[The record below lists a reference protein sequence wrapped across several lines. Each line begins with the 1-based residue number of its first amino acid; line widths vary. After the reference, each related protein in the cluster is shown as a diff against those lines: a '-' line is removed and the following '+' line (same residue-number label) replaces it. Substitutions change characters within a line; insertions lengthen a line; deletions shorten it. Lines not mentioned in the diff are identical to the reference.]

1 MIIHSIKITNFK
13 SIYGSQTFNFD
24 NLKGLIKLS
33 GPIGSGKT
41 TIAEAILWGLYGT
54 VKGQNNGQLISWN
67 AKSCEIEL
75 WLTSKNKDV
84 HIVRNIFQPL
94 IVEIDGK
101 TLSASSKRN
110 TQEILE
116 DEVYDVPKLAVTKMC
131 VISFNAF
138 NSLAS
143 MSPGE
148 TKIFLDDI
156 FGFKLFSDYNNEV
169 IIERKAQQNE
179 QIKLNSIYEE
189 TLKQIEKL
197 KEKQAAQTMQLK
209 ESVDLS
215 NIQNQRKLLVDKG
228 ISLKNQKADIKKER
242 DNKNSEFESKIQVFV
257 AKMSEAAIL
266 GKQAKNHYNTF
277 KSGICPTCGQKI
289 DQAHI
294 DEYKIKM
301 EEYAAIY
308 RENDAEKKKLEEE
321 KQVTYQSYLN
331 KMAQYDADMDA
342 LRKQI
347 SVIDAELKS
356 YNDSVQ
362 LIQDNYDELIKE
374 FENKVTNIKNELDKC
389 DVEIGEWNEMNELF
403 TKTLRYNLL
412 ETLIPHINKSI
423 QFFINKMDQSYKVQY
438 DQEFKAHIF
447 VDGWDKEIAYNNLST
462 GQRKSLDLAIIF
474 GILQNVI
481 TTIDFNV
488 FVLDELFSN
497 MDSDARNIM
506 LNLLKETMSE
516 DKTIFVINHAEMADD
531 FFRFKIRVK
540 LDQIKI
546 KSQTKKNKEEVVV
559 KASKYEL
566 INFNDNILQTKARS

>member
-1 MIIHSIKITNFK
+1 MIIHNIKITNFK

-54 VKGQNNGQLISWN
+54 VKGQNNGQLVSWN
-67 AKSCEIEL
+67 AKACEIEMN
-75 WLTSKNKDV
+75 LTSKNKEV
-84 HIVRNIFQPL
+84 HIIRNIYQPL
-94 IVEIDGK
+94 IVEINGK
-101 TLSASSKRN
+101 TLLASSKRN

-116 DEVYDVPKLAVTKMC
+116 DEIYDVPKLAVTKMC

-138 NSLAS
+138 NSLAA
-143 MSPGE
+143 MSPSE

-179 QIKLNSIYEE
+179 QLKLNSIYEE
-189 TLKQIEKL
+189 TLKQIEQL
-197 KEKQAAQTMQLK
+197 REKQAAQTIQLQ

-215 NIQNQRKLLVDKG
+215 GIQSKRAKLVNQGVA
-228 ISLKNQKADIKKER
+228 LKNKKEDIKKER
-242 DNKNSEFESKIQVFV
+242 DTKNKEFESQIQVFV
-257 AKMSEAAIL
+257 AKMSEAATL

-294 DEYKIKM
+294 DEYKSKM
-301 EEYAAIY
+301 EEYANVY
-308 RENDAEKKKLEEE
+308 RTNEAEKKKIEEI
-321 KQVTYQSYLN
+321 KQKSYNSYLT
-331 KMAQYDADMDA
+331 KMAECDTEMDS

-347 SVIDAELKS
+347 SAIDAELKS

-374 FENKVTNIKNELDKC
+374 YEEKAKTIKEELDKC

-438 DQEFKAHIF
+438 DQEFKPHIF

-481 TTIDFNV
+481 TSIDFNV

-516 DKTIFVINHAEMADD
+516 DKTIFVMNHAEMADD
-531 FFRFKIRVK
+531 FFKFKIRVK
-540 LDQIKI
+540 LE
-546 KSQTKKNKEEVVV
+546 SKKMVTQNKRNREDVVV

-566 INFNDNILQTKARS
+566 VKF

>member
-1 MIIHSIKITNFK
+1 MIIHNIRIQNFK

-41 TIAEAILWGLYGT
+41 TIAEAILWGLYST

-67 AKSCEIEL
+67 AKACEIEIN
-75 WLTSKNKDV
+75 LTSKNKKV
-84 HIVRNIFQPL
+84 HIVRNIYQPL
-94 IVEIDGK
+94 IVEVNGK

-116 DEVYDVPKLAVTKMC
+116 EEIYDVPKLAITKMC

-138 NSLAS
+138 NSLAA

-169 IIERKAQQNE
+169 VIERKVKQNE
-179 QIKLNSIYEE
+179 QLKLNSIYEE
-189 TLKQIEKL
+189 TLKQIDQL
-197 KEKQAAQTMQLK
+197 KEKQTSQTMQLK
-209 ESVDLS
+209 ESVDLTG
-215 NIQNQRKLLVDKG
+215 IQSQRTELVNKG
-228 ISLKNQKADIKKER
+228 VSIKNKKSEIKKER
-242 DNKNSEFESKIQVFV
+242 DLKNKEFENRIQEFI
-257 AKMSEAAIL
+257 AKMSEAATL
-266 GKQAKNHYNTF
+266 GKQAKNNYNTF
-277 KSGICPTCGQKI
+277 KSGVCPTCGQKI
-289 DQAHI
+289 DQEHI
-294 DEYKIKM
+294 DTYKNKM
-301 EEYAAIY
+301 EEYAKIY
-308 RENDAEKKKLEEE
+308 RDNESEKKKLEIE
-321 KQVTYQSYLN
+321 KHNVYETYLLRMNECDS
-331 KMAQYDADMDA
+331 DMDS
-342 LRKQI
+342 LRKNI
-347 SVIDAELKS
+347 SIIDAKLKS

-374 FENKVTNIKNELDKC
+374 YEDKANNIKEELDKC
-389 DVEIGEWNEMNELF
+389 DIEIGEWNEMNELF

-423 QFFINKMDQSYKVQY
+423 QFFINKMDQSYKIQY
-438 DQEFKAHIF
+438 DQEFKPHIF

-481 TTIDFNV
+481 TSIDFNV

-506 LNLLKETMSE
+506 LNLLKDTMSN
-516 DKTIFVINHAEMADD
+516 DKTIFVMNHAEMADD
-531 FFRFKIRVK
+531 FFKYKIRVK
-540 LDQIKI
+540 LEPRKMI
-546 KSQTKKNKEEVVV
+546 SQNKKNKETVVV

-566 INFNDNILQTKARS
+566 IKFN

>member
-1 MIIHSIKITNFK
+1 MIIHNIKITNFK

-54 VKGQNNGQLISWN
+54 VKGQNNGQLVSWN
-67 AKSCEIEL
+67 AKACEIEMN
-75 WLTSKNKDV
+75 LTSKNKEV
-84 HIVRNIFQPL
+84 HIIRNIYQPL
-94 IVEIDGK
+94 IVEINGK
-101 TLSASSKRN
+101 TLLASSKRN

-116 DEVYDVPKLAVTKMC
+116 DEIYDVPKLAVTKMC

-138 NSLAS
+138 NSLAAMNPS
-143 MSPGE
+143 E

-179 QIKLNSIYEE
+179 QLKLNSIYEE
-189 TLKQIEKL
+189 TLKQIEQL
-197 KEKQAAQTMQLK
+197 REKQAAQTIQLQ
-209 ESVDLS
+209 ELVDLS
-215 NIQNQRKLLVDKG
+215 GIQSKRAKLVNQGVA
-228 ISLKNQKADIKKER
+228 LKNKKEDIKKER
-242 DNKNSEFESKIQVFV
+242 DTKNKEFESQIQVFV
-257 AKMSEAAIL
+257 AKMSEAATL

-294 DEYKIKM
+294 DEYKNKM
-301 EEYAAIY
+301 EEYANVY
-308 RENDAEKKKLEEE
+308 RTNEAEKKKIEEI
-321 KQVTYQSYLN
+321 KQKSYNSYLT
-331 KMAQYDADMDA
+331 KMAECDTEMDS

-347 SVIDAELKS
+347 SAIDAELKS

-374 FENKVTNIKNELDKC
+374 YETKVQTIKEELDKC

-438 DQEFKAHIF
+438 DQEFKPHIF

-481 TTIDFNV
+481 TSIDFNV

-516 DKTIFVINHAEMADD
+516 DKTIFVMNHAEMADD
-531 FFRFKIRVK
+531 FFKFKIRVK
-540 LDQIKI
+540 LE
-546 KSQTKKNKEEVVV
+546 SKKMVTQNKRNREDVVV

-566 INFNDNILQTKARS
+566 VKF

>member
-1 MIIHSIKITNFK
+1 MIIHNIRIQNFK
-13 SIYGSQTFNFD
+13 SIYGSKTFNFD

-67 AKSCEIEL
+67 AKACEIEIN
-75 WLTSKNKDV
+75 LTSKNKKV
-84 HIVRNIFQPL
+84 HIVRNIYQPL
-94 IVEIDGK
+94 IVEVNGK

-116 DEVYDVPKLAVTKMC
+116 DEIYDVPKLAVTKMC

-138 NSLAS
+138 NSLAA

-169 IIERKAQQNE
+169 VIERKFQQNE
-179 QIKLNSIYEE
+179 QLKLNSIYEE
-189 TLKQIEKL
+189 TLKQIDQL
-197 KEKQAAQTMQLK
+197 KEKQTSQTMQLK
-209 ESVDLS
+209 ESVDLTG
-215 NIQNQRKLLVDKG
+215 IQSQRTELVNKG
-228 ISLKNQKADIKKER
+228 VSIKNKKSEIKKER
-242 DNKNSEFESKIQVFV
+242 DLKNKEFENRIQEFI
-257 AKMSEAAIL
+257 AKMSEAATL
-266 GKQAKNHYNTF
+266 GKQAKNNYNTF
-277 KSGICPTCGQKI
+277 KSGVCPTCGQKI
-289 DQAHI
+289 DQEHI
-294 DEYKIKM
+294 DTYKNKM
-301 EEYAAIY
+301 EEYAKIY
-308 RENDAEKKKLEEE
+308 RDNESEKKKLEIE
-321 KQVTYQSYLN
+321 KHNVYETYLLRMNECDS
-331 KMAQYDADMDA
+331 DMDS
-342 LRKQI
+342 LRKNI
-347 SVIDAELKS
+347 SIIDAKLKS

-362 LIQDNYDELIKE
+362 LIQDNYDDLIKE
-374 FENKVTNIKNELDKC
+374 YEDKANNIKEELDKC
-389 DVEIGEWNEMNELF
+389 DIEIGEWNEMNELF

-423 QFFINKMDQSYKVQY
+423 QFFINKMDQSYKIQY
-438 DQEFKAHIF
+438 DQEFKPHIF
-447 VDGWDKEIAYNNLST
+447 VDGWDKEISYNNLST

-481 TTIDFNV
+481 TSIDFNV

-516 DKTIFVINHAEMADD
+516 DKTIFVMNHAEMADD
-531 FFRFKIRVK
+531 FFKFKIRVK
-540 LDQIKI
+540 LE
-546 KSQTKKNKEEVVV
+546 SKKMVTQNKRNREDIVV

-566 INFNDNILQTKARS
+566 VKF

>member
-1 MIIHSIKITNFK
+1 MIIHNIKITNFK

-54 VKGQNNGQLISWN
+54 VKGQNNGQLVSWN
-67 AKSCEIEL
+67 AKACEIEMN
-75 WLTSKNKDV
+75 LTSKNKEV
-84 HIVRNIFQPL
+84 HIIRNIYQPL
-94 IVEIDGK
+94 IVEINGK
-101 TLSASSKRN
+101 TLLASSKRN

-116 DEVYDVPKLAVTKMC
+116 DEIYDVPKLAVTKMC

-138 NSLAS
+138 NSLAA
-143 MSPGE
+143 MSPSE

-179 QIKLNSIYEE
+179 QLKLNSIYEE
-189 TLKQIEKL
+189 TLKQIEQL
-197 KEKQAAQTMQLK
+197 REKQAAQTIQLQ

-215 NIQNQRKLLVDKG
+215 GIQSKRAKLVNQGVA
-228 ISLKNQKADIKKER
+228 IKNKKEDIKKER
-242 DNKNSEFESKIQVFV
+242 DIKNKEFESQIQVFV
-257 AKMSEAAIL
+257 AKMSEAATL

-294 DEYKIKM
+294 DEYKSKM
-301 EEYAAIY
+301 EEYANVY
-308 RENDAEKKKLEEE
+308 RTNEAEKKKIEEI
-321 KQVTYQSYLN
+321 KQKSYNSYLT
-331 KMAQYDADMDA
+331 KMAECDTEMDS

-347 SVIDAELKS
+347 SAIDAELKS

-374 FENKVTNIKNELDKC
+374 YETKVQTIKEELDKC

-438 DQEFKAHIF
+438 DQEFKPHIF

-481 TTIDFNV
+481 TSIDFNV

-516 DKTIFVINHAEMADD
+516 DKTIFVMNHAEMADD
-531 FFRFKIRVK
+531 FFKFKIRVK
-540 LDQIKI
+540 LE
-546 KSQTKKNKEEVVV
+546 SKKMVTQNKRNREDVVI

-566 INFNDNILQTKARS
+566 VKF

>member
-1 MIIHSIKITNFK
+1 MIIHNIKITNFK

-54 VKGQNNGQLISWN
+54 VKGQNNGQLVSWN
-67 AKSCEIEL
+67 AKACEIEMN
-75 WLTSKNKDV
+75 LTSKNKEV
-84 HIVRNIFQPL
+84 HIIRNIYQPL
-94 IVEIDGK
+94 IVEINGK
-101 TLSASSKRN
+101 TLLASSKRN

-116 DEVYDVPKLAVTKMC
+116 DEIYDVPKLAVTKMC

-138 NSLAS
+138 NSLAA
-143 MSPGE
+143 MSPSE

-179 QIKLNSIYEE
+179 QLKLNSIYEE
-189 TLKQIEKL
+189 TLKQIEQL
-197 KEKQAAQTMQLK
+197 REKQAAQTIQLQ

-215 NIQNQRKLLVDKG
+215 GIQSKRAKLVNQGVD
-228 ISLKNQKADIKKER
+228 IKNKKEDIKKER
-242 DNKNSEFESKIQVFV
+242 DTKNKEFESQIQVFV
-257 AKMSEAAIL
+257 AKMSEVATL

-294 DEYKIKM
+294 DEYKSKM
-301 EEYAAIY
+301 EEYANVY
-308 RENDAEKKKLEEE
+308 RTNEAEKKKIEEI
-321 KQVTYQSYLN
+321 KQKSYNSYLT
-331 KMAQYDADMDA
+331 KMAECDTEMDS

-347 SVIDAELKS
+347 SAIDAELKS

-374 FENKVTNIKNELDKC
+374 YEEKAKTIKEELDKC

-438 DQEFKAHIF
+438 DQEFKPHIF

-481 TTIDFNV
+481 TSIDFNV

-516 DKTIFVINHAEMADD
+516 DKTIFVMNHAEMADD
-531 FFRFKIRVK
+531 FFKFKIRVK
-540 LDQIKI
+540 LE
-546 KSQTKKNKEEVVV
+546 SKKMVTQNKRNREDVVV

-566 INFNDNILQTKARS
+566 VKF

>member
-1 MIIHSIKITNFK
+1 MIIHNIKITNFK

-54 VKGQNNGQLISWN
+54 VKGQNNGQLVSWN
-67 AKSCEIEL
+67 AKACEIEIN
-75 WLTSKNKDV
+75 LTSKNKEV
-84 HIVRNIFQPL
+84 HIIRNIYQPL
-94 IVEIDGK
+94 IVEINGK
-101 TLSASSKRN
+101 TLLASSKRN

-116 DEVYDVPKLAVTKMC
+116 DEIYDVPKLAVTKMC

-138 NSLAS
+138 NSLAA

-169 IIERKAQQNE
+169 VIERKVQQNE
-179 QIKLNSIYEE
+179 QLKLNSIYEE
-189 TLKQIEKL
+189 TLKQIEQL
-197 KEKQAAQTMQLK
+197 REKQAAQTIQLQ

-215 NIQNQRKLLVDKG
+215 GIQSKRAKLVNQGVA
-228 ISLKNQKADIKKER
+228 LKNKKEDIKKER
-242 DNKNSEFESKIQVFV
+242 DTKNKEFESQIQVFV
-257 AKMSEAAIL
+257 AKMSEAATL

-294 DEYKIKM
+294 DEYKNKM
-301 EEYAAIY
+301 EEYANVY
-308 RENDAEKKKLEEE
+308 RTNEAEKKKIEEI
-321 KQVTYQSYLN
+321 KQKSYNSYLT
-331 KMAQYDADMDA
+331 KMTECDTEMDS

-347 SVIDAELKS
+347 SAIDAELRS

-374 FENKVTNIKNELDKC
+374 YEEKAKTIKEELDKC
-389 DVEIGEWNEMNELF
+389 DIEIGEWNEMNELF

-423 QFFINKMDQSYKVQY
+423 QFFINKMDQSYKIQY
-438 DQEFKAHIF
+438 DQEFKPHIF

-481 TTIDFNV
+481 TSIDFNV

-506 LNLLKETMSE
+506 LNLLKDTMSN
-516 DKTIFVINHAEMADD
+516 DKTIFVMNHAEMADD
-531 FFRFKIRVK
+531 FFKYKIRVK
-540 LDQIKI
+540 LEPRKMI
-546 KSQTKKNKEEVVV
+546 SQNKKNKETAVV

-566 INFNDNILQTKARS
+566 IKFN

>member
-1 MIIHSIKITNFK
+1 MIIHNIRIQNFK

-67 AKSCEIEL
+67 AKACEIEIN
-75 WLTSKNKDV
+75 LTSKNKKV
-84 HIVRNIFQPL
+84 HIVRNIYQPL
-94 IVEIDGK
+94 IVEVNGK

-116 DEVYDVPKLAVTKMC
+116 EEIYDVPKLAITKMC

-138 NSLAS
+138 NSLAA

-169 IIERKAQQNE
+169 VIERKVKQNE
-179 QIKLNSIYEE
+179 QLKLNSIYEE
-189 TLKQIEKL
+189 TLKQIDQL
-197 KEKQAAQTMQLK
+197 KEKQTSQTMQLK
-209 ESVDLS
+209 ESVDLTGMQS
-215 NIQNQRKLLVDKG
+215 QRTELVNKG
-228 ISLKNQKADIKKER
+228 VSIKNKKSEIKKER
-242 DNKNSEFESKIQVFV
+242 DLKNKEFENRIQEFI
-257 AKMSEAAIL
+257 AKMSEAATL
-266 GKQAKNHYNTF
+266 GKQAKNNYNTF
-277 KSGICPTCGQKI
+277 KSGVCPTCGQKI
-289 DQAHI
+289 DQEHI
-294 DEYKIKM
+294 DTYKNKM
-301 EEYAAIY
+301 EEYAKIY
-308 RENDAEKKKLEEE
+308 RDNESEKKKLEIE
-321 KQVTYQSYLN
+321 KHNVYETYLLRMNECDS
-331 KMAQYDADMDA
+331 DMDS
-342 LRKQI
+342 LRKNI
-347 SVIDAELKS
+347 SIIDAKLKS

-374 FENKVTNIKNELDKC
+374 YEDKANNIKEELDKC
-389 DVEIGEWNEMNELF
+389 DIEIGEWNEMNELF

-423 QFFINKMDQSYKVQY
+423 QFFINKMDQSYKIQY
-438 DQEFKAHIF
+438 DQEFKPHIF

-481 TTIDFNV
+481 TSIDFNV

-506 LNLLKETMSE
+506 LNLLKDTMSN
-516 DKTIFVINHAEMADD
+516 DKTIFVMNHAEMADD
-531 FFRFKIRVK
+531 FFKYKIRVK
-540 LDQIKI
+540 LEPRKMI
-546 KSQTKKNKEEVVV
+546 SQNKKNKETVVV

-566 INFNDNILQTKARS
+566 IKFN

>member
-1 MIIHSIKITNFK
+1 MIIHNIRIQNFK

-54 VKGQNNGQLISWN
+54 VKGQNNGQLVSWN
-67 AKSCEIEL
+67 AKACEIEMN
-75 WLTSKNKDV
+75 LTSKNKEV
-84 HIVRNIFQPL
+84 HIIRNIYQPL
-94 IVEIDGK
+94 IVEINGK
-101 TLSASSKRN
+101 TLLASSKRN

-116 DEVYDVPKLAVTKMC
+116 DEIYDVPKLAVTKMC

-138 NSLAS
+138 NSLAA
-143 MSPGE
+143 MSPSE

-179 QIKLNSIYEE
+179 QLKLNSIYEE
-189 TLKQIEKL
+189 TLKQIEQL
-197 KEKQAAQTMQLK
+197 REKQAAQTIQLQ

-215 NIQNQRKLLVDKG
+215 GIQSKRAKLVNQGVA
-228 ISLKNQKADIKKER
+228 LKNKKEDIKKER
-242 DNKNSEFESKIQVFV
+242 DIKNKEFESQIQVFV
-257 AKMSEAAIL
+257 AKMSEAATL

-294 DEYKIKM
+294 DEYKNKM
-301 EEYAAIY
+301 EEYANVY
-308 RENDAEKKKLEEE
+308 RTNEAEKKKIEET
-321 KQVTYQSYLN
+321 KQKSYNSYLT
-331 KMAQYDADMDA
+331 KMAECDTEMDS

-347 SVIDAELKS
+347 SAIDAELKS

-374 FENKVTNIKNELDKC
+374 YETKAKTIKEELDKC

-438 DQEFKAHIF
+438 DQEFKPHIF

-481 TTIDFNV
+481 TSIDFNV

-516 DKTIFVINHAEMADD
+516 GKTIFVMNHAEMADD
-531 FFRFKIRVK
+531 FFKFKIRVK
-540 LDQIKI
+540 LE
-546 KSQTKKNKEEVVV
+546 SKKMVTQNKRNREDVVV

-566 INFNDNILQTKARS
+566 VKF

>member
-1 MIIHSIKITNFK
+1 MIIHNIKITNFK

-54 VKGQNNGQLISWN
+54 VKGQNNGQLVSWN
-67 AKSCEIEL
+67 AKACEIEMN
-75 WLTSKNKDV
+75 LTSKNKEV
-84 HIVRNIFQPL
+84 HIIRNIYQPL
-94 IVEIDGK
+94 IVEINGK
-101 TLSASSKRN
+101 TLLASSKRN

-116 DEVYDVPKLAVTKMC
+116 DEIYDVPKLAVTKMC

-138 NSLAS
+138 NSLAAMNPS
-143 MSPGE
+143 E

-156 FGFKLFSDYNNEV
+156 FGFKLFSDYNNEI

-179 QIKLNSIYEE
+179 QLKLNSIYEE
-189 TLKQIEKL
+189 TLKQIEQL
-197 KEKQAAQTMQLK
+197 REKQAAQTIQLQ
-209 ESVDLS
+209 ELVDLS
-215 NIQNQRKLLVDKG
+215 GIQSKRAKLVNQGVA
-228 ISLKNQKADIKKER
+228 LKNKKEDIKKER
-242 DNKNSEFESKIQVFV
+242 DTKNKEFESQIQVFV
-257 AKMSEAAIL
+257 AKMSEAATL

-294 DEYKIKM
+294 DEYKNKM
-301 EEYAAIY
+301 EEYANVY
-308 RENDAEKKKLEEE
+308 RTNEAEKKKIEEI
-321 KQVTYQSYLN
+321 KQKSYNSYLT
-331 KMAQYDADMDA
+331 KMAECDTEMDS

-347 SVIDAELKS
+347 SAIDTELKS

-374 FENKVTNIKNELDKC
+374 YETKVQTIKEELDKC

-438 DQEFKAHIF
+438 DQEFKPHIF

-481 TTIDFNV
+481 TSIDFNV

-516 DKTIFVINHAEMADD
+516 DKTIFVMNHAEMADD
-531 FFRFKIRVK
+531 FFKFKIRVK
-540 LDQIKI
+540 LE
-546 KSQTKKNKEEVVV
+546 SKKMVTQNKRNREDVVV

-566 INFNDNILQTKARS
+566 VKF

>member
-1 MIIHSIKITNFK
+1 MIIHNIKITNFK

-54 VKGQNNGQLISWN
+54 VKGQNNGQLVSWN
-67 AKSCEIEL
+67 AKACEIEMN
-75 WLTSKNKDV
+75 LTSKNKEV
-84 HIVRNIFQPL
+84 HIVRNIYQPL
-94 IVEIDGK
+94 IVEINGK
-101 TLSASSKRN
+101 TLLASSKRN

-116 DEVYDVPKLAVTKMC
+116 DEIYDVPKLAVTKMC

-138 NSLAS
+138 NSLAA
-143 MSPGE
+143 MSPSE

-179 QIKLNSIYEE
+179 QLKLNSIYEE
-189 TLKQIEKL
+189 TLKQIEQL
-197 KEKQAAQTMQLK
+197 REKQAAQTIQLQ

-215 NIQNQRKLLVDKG
+215 GIQSKRTKLVNQGVT
-228 ISLKNQKADIKKER
+228 LKNKKEDIKKER
-242 DNKNSEFESKIQVFV
+242 DTKNKEFESQIQVFV
-257 AKMSEAAIL
+257 AKMSEAATL

-294 DEYKIKM
+294 DEYKNKM
-301 EEYAAIY
+301 EEYANVY
-308 RENDAEKKKLEEE
+308 RTNEAEKKKIEEI
-321 KQVTYQSYLN
+321 KQKSYNSYLT
-331 KMAQYDADMDA
+331 KMAECDTEMDS

-347 SVIDAELKS
+347 SAIDAELKS

-374 FENKVTNIKNELDKC
+374 YEEKAKTIKEELDKC

-438 DQEFKAHIF
+438 DQEFKPHIF

-481 TTIDFNV
+481 TSIDFNV

-516 DKTIFVINHAEMADD
+516 DKTIFVMNHAEMADD
-531 FFRFKIRVK
+531 FFKFKIRVK
-540 LDQIKI
+540 LE
-546 KSQTKKNKEEVVV
+546 SKKMVTQNKRNREDVVV

-566 INFNDNILQTKARS
+566 VKF

>member
-1 MIIHSIKITNFK
+1 MIIHNIRIQNFK

-54 VKGQNNGQLISWN
+54 VKGQNNGQLVSWN
-67 AKSCEIEL
+67 TKACEIEMN
-75 WLTSKNKDV
+75 LTSKNKEV
-84 HIVRNIFQPL
+84 HIIRNIYQPL
-94 IVEIDGK
+94 IVEINGK
-101 TLSASSKRN
+101 TLLASSKRN

-116 DEVYDVPKLAVTKMC
+116 DEIYDVPKLAVTKMC

-138 NSLAS
+138 NSLAA
-143 MSPGE
+143 MSPSE

-179 QIKLNSIYEE
+179 QLKLNSIYEE
-189 TLKQIEKL
+189 TLKQIEQL
-197 KEKQAAQTMQLK
+197 REKQAAQTIQLQ

-215 NIQNQRKLLVDKG
+215 GIQSKRTKLVNQGVA
-228 ISLKNQKADIKKER
+228 LKNKKEDIKKER
-242 DNKNSEFESKIQVFV
+242 DTKNKEFESQIQVFV
-257 AKMSEAAIL
+257 AKMSEATTL

-294 DEYKIKM
+294 DEYKSKM
-301 EEYAAIY
+301 EEYANVY
-308 RENDAEKKKLEEE
+308 RANEAKKKKIEET
-321 KQVTYQSYLN
+321 KQNSYNSYLT
-331 KMAQYDADMDA
+331 KMAECDTEMDS

-347 SVIDAELKS
+347 SAIDAELKS

-374 FENKVTNIKNELDKC
+374 YEDKANNIKEKLDKC
-389 DVEIGEWNEMNELF
+389 DIEIGEWNEMNELF

-438 DQEFKAHIF
+438 DQEFKPHIF
-447 VDGWDKEIAYNNLST
+447 VDGWYKEIAYNNLST

-481 TTIDFNV
+481 TSIDFNV

-516 DKTIFVINHAEMADD
+516 DKTIFVMNHAEMADD
-531 FFRFKIRVK
+531 FFKYKIRVK
-540 LDQIKI
+540 LEPRKMI
-546 KSQTKKNKEEVVV
+546 SQNKKNKETVVV

-566 INFNDNILQTKARS
+566 IKFN

>member
-1 MIIHSIKITNFK
+1 MIIHNIKITNFK

-54 VKGQNNGQLISWN
+54 VKGQNNGQLVSWN
-67 AKSCEIEL
+67 AKACEIEMN
-75 WLTSKNKDV
+75 LTSKNKEV
-84 HIVRNIFQPL
+84 HIIRNIYQPL
-94 IVEIDGK
+94 IVEINGK
-101 TLSASSKRN
+101 TLLASSKRN

-116 DEVYDVPKLAVTKMC
+116 DEIYDVPKLAVTKMC

-138 NSLAS
+138 NSLAA
-143 MSPGE
+143 MSPSE

-179 QIKLNSIYEE
+179 QLKLNSIYEE
-189 TLKQIEKL
+189 TLKQIEQL
-197 KEKQAAQTMQLK
+197 REKQAAQTIQLQ

-215 NIQNQRKLLVDKG
+215 GIQSKRTKLVNQGV
-228 ISLKNQKADIKKER
+228 SLKNKKEDIKKER
-242 DNKNSEFESKIQVFV
+242 DTKNKEFESQIQVFV
-257 AKMSEAAIL
+257 AKMSEAATL

-294 DEYKIKM
+294 DEYKNKM
-301 EEYAAIY
+301 EEYANIY
-308 RENDAEKKKLEEE
+308 RTNEAEKKKIEEI
-321 KQVTYQSYLN
+321 KQASYNSYLT
-331 KMAQYDADMDA
+331 KMSECDSEMDS

-347 SVIDAELKS
+347 SAIDAELKS

-374 FENKVTNIKNELDKC
+374 YETKAETIKEELDKC
-389 DVEIGEWNEMNELF
+389 DVEISEWNEMNELF

-438 DQEFKAHIF
+438 DQEFKPHIF

-481 TTIDFNV
+481 TSIDFNV

-516 DKTIFVINHAEMADD
+516 DKTIFVMNHAEMADD
-531 FFRFKIRVK
+531 FFKFKIRVK
-540 LDQIKI
+540 LE
-546 KSQTKKNKEEVVV
+546 SKKMVTQNKRNREDVVV

-566 INFNDNILQTKARS
+566 VKF

>member
-1 MIIHSIKITNFK
+1 MVIHQIRITNFK
-13 SIYGSQTFNFD
+13 SIYGTQTFNFD

-33 GPIGSGKT
+33 GPIGAGKT

-54 VKGQNNGQLISWN
+54 VKGQNNTQLIAWN
-67 AKSCEIEL
+67 TKSCEIEL
-75 WLTSKNKDV
+75 NLTSRNKEI
-84 HIVRNIFQPL
+84 HIVRNIHEPL

-101 TLSASSKRN
+101 TLTASSKRN
-110 TQEILE
+110 TQEIL
-116 DEVYDVPKLAVTKMC
+116 DEEIYDIPKLAVVKMC

-143 MSPGE
+143 MNPGE
-148 TKIFLDDI
+148 TKQFLDEI

-169 IIERKAQQNE
+169 VIERKNQQNE
-179 QIKLNSIYEE
+179 QIKLQSIYDE
-189 TLKQIEKL
+189 TLKQIENL
-197 KEKQAAQTMQLK
+197 KQKQASQTLQLK
-209 ESVDLS
+209 ESYDTDQLQEKREFLV
-215 NIQNQRKLLVDKG
+215 NQG
-228 ISLKNQKADIKKER
+228 IESKNKKANIKKER
-242 DNKNSEFESKIQVFV
+242 DNTNKDFESKIQVYV
-257 AKMSEAAIL
+257 AKMSEVATL

-277 KSGICPTCGQKI
+277 KTGVCPTCGQKI

-294 DEYKIKM
+294 DEYKSKM
-301 EEYAAIY
+301 EEYAKVY
-308 RENDAEKKKLEEE
+308 RENEAEKKKLEDE
-321 KQVTYQSYLN
+321 KQNTYNTYLT
-331 KMAQYDADMDA
+331 KMAECDTEMDS

-347 SVIDAELKS
+347 SAIDAELKS

-362 LIQDNYDELIKE
+362 IIQDNYEELIKE
-374 FENKVTNIKNELDKC
+374 TEDKAATIKIELDKC

-423 QFFINKMDQSYKVQY
+423 QFFINKLDQSYKIEY

-481 TTIDFNV
+481 TSIDFNV

-497 MDSDARNIM
+497 MDSDSRNIM

-516 DKTIFVINHAEMADD
+516 DKAIFVINHAEMADD
-531 FFRFKIRVK
+531 YFKHKIRVHLENK
-540 LDQIKI
+540 KI
-546 KSQTKKNKEEVVV
+546 VSVSKKKNEDVLV
-559 KASKYEL
+559 KASVYEL
-566 INFNDNILQTKARS
+566 KF